1 MLVHTDT
8 LTCMP
13 DGTTDFV
20 VAWLQDADADSALTP
35 LDAIA
40 IERAVKTGF
49 SYAKVGEF
57 AANHPD
63 VILPALATDPAS
75 QTRSPGWADP
85 GMVHATAWRELWG
98 MVDRGVYFTS
108 GTSMHLL
115 EEAGLQ
121 TLLASILVGCPT
133 LLGGGV
139 RLTREAQLRM

>member
-1 MLVHTDT
+1 
-8 LTCMP
+8 MP

-121 TLLASILVGCPT
+121 TLLASILVGGARHCSVAAYASHARPNSACSSPASN
-133 LLGGGV
+133 G
-139 RLTREAQLRM
+139 